1 MGPLLKCTLDDI
13 VLIKFHALCWKVALF
28 SMVLCLLVV
37 LPLNYT
43 AECDPAVIGSVECD
57 ELLNMTDFE
66 QTTLAHV
73 PSLKGTAEDIS
84 DRDSL
89 IVDVNA
95 RLFGIVLV
103 AWLIY
108 GFTCGKFQLYH
119 QRRHEKL
126 MQLCTY
132 KTRKE
137 NELNSSFLHLITH
150 SMTIQSFYGEN
161 GSTIWHYGGYSTWN
175 MTIGKND
182 EENWTTF

>member
-1 MGPLLKCTLDDI
+1 MVFILHHLSIADTFIFPSGKMGPLLKCTLDDI

-108 GFTCGKFQLYH
+108 GFTCGKLY

-126 MQLCTY
+126 MQLCSC
-132 KTRKE
+132 TRQEKRM
-137 NELNSSFLHLITH
+137 NSIHLSYILSH
-150 SMTIQSFYGEN
+150 IL
-161 GSTIWHYGGYSTWN
+161 
-175 MTIGKND
+175 
-182 EENWTTF
+182 